1 MLGLMR
7 DSPLL
12 ISSLIEHAAHYHPAV
27 EIVSETCEG
36 PTVRTNYKTLRDRAA
51 KLARALLRL
60 GVKPGDRIA
69 TLAWNT
75 HRHMELYFAVSG
87 IGAVLHTVNP
97 RLFPQQIEY
106 IIHHAEARLVFFDIP
121 LADLVS
127 NLKTRLGTVEAFIA
141 MTDDDHLPEN
151 IPGSLTHEALIAD
164 ESAEFVW
171 PRFDER
177 TASSPP
183 PVRRAIRRAC
193 SIRTVQRFCRSE
205 ERRVGKEC
213 Q

>member
-1 MLGLMR
+1 MLGLMQ
-7 DSPLL
+7 DSALL

-97 RLFPQQIEY
+97 RLFPHQIEY
-106 IIHHAEARLVFFDIP
+106 P
-121 LADLVS
+121 
-127 NLKTRLGTVEAFIA
+127 
-141 MTDDDHLPEN
+141 
-151 IPGSLTHEALIAD
+151 
-164 ESAEFVW
+164 
-171 PRFDER
+171 R
-177 TASSPP
+177 TAPSEAMARPTKAMPMKRFSTQ
-183 PVRRAIRRAC
+183 AI
-193 SIRTVQRFCRSE
+193 S
-205 ERRVGKEC
+205 
-213 Q
+213 